1 MRLRGADISTLFS
14 SFGAAQASAAGRPA
28 ARRQLRTKLHPP
40 PAPLPYLA
48 SLPFLVLVKATK
60 VTAGNKVNSSMSSCG
75 DDVGLLVSEMGKLLV
90 GDDDSGTVEKT
101 EECRKDGEDDGYS
114 SEDRSE
120 KSEEKSELDDEEIL
134 QPLSFV
140 SCSPEPTIQ
149 YISRGPIDQESHYNR
164 GHPYSRPGQC
174 PPANI
179 SPVSM
184 PGDAYQ
190 QPAQA
195 RVLVLKKAD
204 HRVPTPLEARV
215 TWNNRHELCIEK
227 HLLPA
232 DTYFGED
239 TVENKVRLYIQLDQK
254 VNDYKCFLADVKT
267 VLDTNG
273 ESKMRYIG
281 PIVVSLKTELAESQ
295 ERRLLDKTTPE
306 ERTAAY
312 NLVHQKDLG
321 QLTSGIG
328 PHKDTVL
335 SVLCAKR
342 NPENPGQ
349 ILAQIHAVV
358 QRLKNHPDNTVKQ
371 TVFRLNNN
379 QISAFEISAITNNS
393 VVACYLA
400 EVMYDISQD
409 TQSALRVLNC
419 KDTQG
424 NTILHLLA
432 RKGDSNLNTMKDLLD
447 MQLTDGTKI
456 FTMIANSKK
465 QFPMHIATQSVRN
478 QPSTIRLL
486 YQHMPRAFE
495 VVDDDGMTALHYAC
509 QRTTDVELVRE
520 VLSHKK
526 DNINA
531 MTKDGLTALDLITRR
546 CSSTTQTL
554 GLFAIE
560 QQQQAEMIG
569 LIRNNGGR
577 STIHPEPRPREMTT
591 ATTCRPTLA
600 NADCSL
606 AGSVS
611 PSQSTSPEGSPYS
624 YTQSNITSPRTP
636 SLGSPCSVSNPSVN
650 GMNSVGSF
658 QQSSPESTPHGS
670 PALVFQ
676 PSPNYSV
683 RESTLLI
690 IFIMLHTYE
699 TKFSLP
705 VWSAW

>member
-1 MRLRGADISTLFS
+1 
-14 SFGAAQASAAGRPA
+14 
-28 ARRQLRTKLHPP
+28 
-40 PAPLPYLA
+40 
-48 SLPFLVLVKATK
+48 
-60 VTAGNKVNSSMSSCG
+60 MSSDG
-75 DDVGLLVSEMGKLLV
+75 DDVGLLAGQMGKLLV
-90 GDDDSGTVEKT
+90 GDDESEVAGKA
-101 EECRKDGEDDGYS
+101 EERGKDGDDDGYS
-114 SEDRSE
+114 SEERSD

-140 SCSPEPTIQ
+140 SSSPEPTIQ

-174 PPANI
+174 PPSNI
-179 SPVSM
+179 APVSL
-184 PGDAYQ
+184 PGDAYH

-227 HLLPA
+227 HLLPS

-267 VLDTNG
+267 VLDTSG

-295 ERRLLDKTTPE
+295 EKRLLDKTTSE

-342 NPENPGQ
+342 NPDNPGQ

-358 QRLKNHPDNTVKQ
+358 QRLKSHPDNTVKQ

-432 RKGDSNLNTMKDLLD
+432 RKGDSNLNTMKDLLN

-478 QPSTIRLL
+478 QPGTIRLL
-486 YQHMPRAFE
+486 HQHMPRAFE

-526 DNINA
+526 DNINST
-531 MTKDGLTALDLITRR
+531 TKDGLTALDLITRR

-560 QQQQAEMIG
+560 PKQQAEIIG

-577 STIHPEPRPREMTT
+577 STIHPEPHPHEMTT
-591 ATTCRPTLA
+591 TTSCGPTLA
-600 NADCSL
+600 NVDYSL

-611 PSQSTSPEGSPYS
+611 PSHSTSPEGSPYS
-624 YTQSNITSPRTP
+624 YTQSNMTSPRTP
-636 SLGSPCSVSNPSVN
+636 SLGSPCSVNHPS
-650 GMNSVGSF
+650 MNSVGSF

-676 PSPNYSV
+676 PSPNYSGLL
-683 RESTLLI
+683 ESPVGSSVGQT
-690 IFIMLHTYE
+690 TYE
-699 TKFSLP
+699 DHIASQILNQFPEIGRILDNQ
-705 VWSAW
+705 

>member
-1 MRLRGADISTLFS
+1 MGQLDGSSQRSCTL
-14 SFGAAQASAAGRPA
+14 PC
-28 ARRQLRTKLHPP
+28 
-40 PAPLPYLA
+40 LA
-48 SLPFLVLVKATK
+48 SLSFALVVKVAK
-60 VTAGNKVNSSMSSCG
+60 ACRNFNYSMSSDR
-75 DDVGLLVSEMGKLLV
+75 DDIGLLAGQMGKLLV
-90 GDDDSGTVEKT
+90 GDDESEAVGKSEDRG
-101 EECRKDGEDDGYS
+101 KDGDDDGYS
-114 SEDRSE
+114 SEERSD

-140 SCSPEPTIQ
+140 SSTPEPTIQ

-174 PPANI
+174 PPSNI
-179 SPVSM
+179 APVSM
-184 PGDAYQ
+184 PGDTYH

-195 RVLVLKKAD
+195 RVLVLKKSD

-267 VLDTNG
+267 VLDTSG

-281 PIVVSLKTELAESQ
+281 PIVVSLKTELAQSQ
-295 ERRLLDKTTPE
+295 ENRLLEKTTPE
-306 ERTAAY
+306 ERAAAY

-321 QLTSGIG
+321 QLASGIG

-358 QRLKNHPDNTVKQ
+358 QRLKNHPDNAVKQ
-371 TVFRLNNN
+371 TVFKLNNN

-393 VVACYLA
+393 IVACYLA
-400 EVMYDISQD
+400 EVMYEISQD

-432 RKGDSNLNTMKDLLD
+432 RKGDSNLKTMKDLLD

-456 FTMIANSKK
+456 FTMIANSK
-465 QFPMHIATQSVRN
+465 
-478 QPSTIRLL
+478 
-486 YQHMPRAFE
+486 
-495 VVDDDGMTALHYAC
+495 
-509 QRTTDVELVRE
+509 
-520 VLSHKK
+520 
-526 DNINA
+526 
-531 MTKDGLTALDLITRR
+531 TKDGLTALDLITRR
-546 CSSTTQTL
+546 SSSTTQTL
-554 GLFAIE
+554 GLFGIE
-560 QQQQAEMIG
+560 QQQQAEMIA

-577 STIHPEPRPREMTT
+577 STIHPEPQPRELANTT
-591 ATTCRPTLA
+591 SCGPTLA
-600 NADCSL
+600 NVDYSL

-611 PSQSTSPEGSPYS
+611 PSPSPEGSPYS

-636 SLGSPCSVSNPSVN
+636 SLGSPCSVSNPS
-650 GMNSVGSF
+650 MNSVGSF

-670 PALVFQ
+670 PALMFQ
-676 PSPNYSV
+676 ASPNYSGHLGSPV
-683 RESTLLI
+683 GSSICQT
-690 IFIMLHTYE
+690 TYE
-699 TKFSLP
+699 DHIASQILNQFPEIGLILDNQ
-705 VWSAW
+705 

>member
-1 MRLRGADISTLFS
+1 
-14 SFGAAQASAAGRPA
+14 
-28 ARRQLRTKLHPP
+28 
-40 PAPLPYLA
+40 
-48 SLPFLVLVKATK
+48 
-60 VTAGNKVNSSMSSCG
+60 MSSDGG
-75 DDVGLLVSEMGKLLV
+75 DDVGLLASQMGKLLV
-90 GDDDSGTVEKT
+90 GDDQPAGVAAENKA
-101 EECRKDGEDDGYS
+101 EERGKDGDDDGYS
-114 SEDRSE
+114 SEERSD
-120 KSEEKSELDDEEIL
+120 KSEEKSDELDDEEIL
-134 QPLSFV
+134 QPLSFA

-164 GHPYSRPGQC
+164 GHPYSRPGQG
-174 PPANI
+174 PQTTTAPL
-179 SPVSM
+179 SM
-184 PGDAYQ
+184 PGDAYH

-267 VLDTNG
+267 VLDTSG

-295 ERRLLDKTTPE
+295 EKRLLDKTTPE

-342 NPENPGQ
+342 NPDNPGQ

-358 QRLKNHPDNTVKQ
+358 QRLKSHPDNSVKQ

-478 QPSTIRLL
+478 QPATIRLL
-486 YQHMPRAFE
+486 HQHMPRAFE

-531 MTKDGLTALDLITRR
+531 TTKDGLTALDLITRR
-546 CSSTTQTL
+546 CASTTQTL

-560 QQQQAEMIG
+560 QQQQAEMIT

-577 STIHPEPRPREMTT
+577 STIHPEPRPREMNTSTT
-591 ATTCRPTLA
+591 SSSNIGCGPTLA
-600 NADCSL
+600 NVDYSL

-624 YTQSNITSPRTP
+624 YSQSNITSPRTP
-636 SLGSPCSVSNPSVN
+636 SLGSPCSISNPSMN
-650 GMNSVGSF
+650 SMNSVGSF

-676 PSPNYSV
+676 PSPNYSGLL
-683 RESTLLI
+683 ESPVGQT
-690 IFIMLHTYE
+690 TYE
-699 TKFSLP
+699 DHIASQILNQFPEIGRILDNQ
-705 VWSAW
+705 

>member
-1 MRLRGADISTLFS
+1 
-14 SFGAAQASAAGRPA
+14 
-28 ARRQLRTKLHPP
+28 
-40 PAPLPYLA
+40 
-48 SLPFLVLVKATK
+48 
-60 VTAGNKVNSSMSSCG
+60 MSS
-75 DDVGLLVSEMGKLLV
+75 DDVGLLASQMGKLLV
-90 GDDDSGTVEKT
+90 GDEESREAAAEKA
-101 EECRKDGEDDGYS
+101 EEPGKDGEDDGYS
-114 SEDRSE
+114 SEERSE
-120 KSEEKSELDDEEIL
+120 KSEERSDELEDEEIL
-134 QPLSFV
+134 QPLSFA
-140 SCSPEPTIQ
+140 SSSPEPTIQ

-164 GHPYSRPGQC
+164 SHPYSRPGGC
-174 PPANI
+174 PTSTNTTM
-179 SPVSM
+179 SM
-184 PGDAYQ
+184 ADDVHHHQ
-190 QPAQA
+190 QPAQP

-204 HRVPTPLEARV
+204 HRIPSPLEVRV

-227 HLLPA
+227 HILPA

-239 TVENKVRLYIQLDQK
+239 TVENKVRLYIQLDPK
-254 VNDYKCFLADVKT
+254 VNDLKCFLADVKT
-267 VLDTNG
+267 VLDTSG

-295 ERRLLDKTTPE
+295 ERRLLDRTTPE

-342 NPENPGQ
+342 NPDNPGQ

-358 QRLKNHPDNTVKQ
+358 QRLKNHPDNSVKQ

-400 EVMYDISQD
+400 EVMYEISQD

-432 RKGDSNLNTMKDLLD
+432 RKGDSNLNTMRELLN

-465 QFPMHIATQSVRN
+465 QFPMHIATQSARN
-478 QPSTIRLL
+478 QPGTIRLL

-495 VVDDDGMTALHYAC
+495 AVDDDGMTALHYAC

-531 MTKDGLTALDLITRR
+531 TTKDGLTPLDLITRR
-546 CSSTTQTL
+546 CTSTTQTL
-554 GLFAIE
+554 GLFEIE
-560 QQQQAEMIG
+560 QQQQAEMIS

-577 STIHPEPRPREMTT
+577 STIHPEPQPFEMTP
-591 ATTCRPTLA
+591 PTNSCGPALG
-600 NADCSL
+600 NVDYNL
-606 AGSVS
+606 PGSVS
-611 PSQSTSPEGSPYS
+611 PSQSSSPAASPYS

-636 SLGSPCSVSNPSVN
+636 SLGSPCSVSNPS
-650 GMNSVGSF
+650 MNSVGSF
-658 QQSSPESTPHGS
+658 QQSSPETTPHGS

-676 PSPNYSV
+676 SSPNYPGIL
-683 RESTLLI
+683 ESPVGSSGGPT
-690 IFIMLHTYE
+690 TYE
-699 TKFSLP
+699 DHIASQILNQFPEIGRILDNQQ
-705 VWSAW
+705 

>member
-1 MRLRGADISTLFS
+1 M
-14 SFGAAQASAAGRPA
+14 
-28 ARRQLRTKLHPP
+28 
-40 PAPLPYLA
+40 
-48 SLPFLVLVKATK
+48 
-60 VTAGNKVNSSMSSCG
+60 NSNG
-75 DDVGLLVSEMGKLLV
+75 DDVGLLASQMDKLVVEDDERGVADKSEEHG
-90 GDDDSGTVEKT
+90 
-101 EECRKDGEDDGYS
+101 KDGEDDGYS
-114 SEDRSE
+114 SEERSE
-120 KSEEKSELDDEEIL
+120 KSEERSELEEEEIL
-134 QPLSFV
+134 QPLSFI
-140 SCSPEPTIQ
+140 SSSPEPTIQ

-164 GHPYSRPGQC
+164 GHGHPYSRPGQC
-174 PPANI
+174 PPTTTA
-179 SPVSM
+179 PVSM

-215 TWNNRHELCIEK
+215 TWSNRHELCIEK

-267 VLDTNG
+267 VLDTTG

-342 NPENPGQ
+342 NPDNPGQ

-432 RKGDSNLNTMKDLLD
+432 RKGDSNLNTMRDLLD

-478 QPSTIRLL
+478 QPGTIRLL
-486 YQHMPRAFE
+486 HQHMPRAFE
-495 VVDDDGMTALHYAC
+495 VADDDGMTALHYAC

-531 MTKDGLTALDLITRR
+531 TTKDGLTALDLITRR

-560 QQQQAEMIG
+560 QQQQAEMMT

-577 STIHPEPRPREMTT
+577 STINLEARPREMTT
-591 ATTCRPTLA
+591 TPTTSSCGPNLA
-600 NADCSL
+600 NVDYSL

-611 PSQSTSPEGSPYS
+611 PSQSASPEGSPYS
-624 YTQSNITSPRTP
+624 YSQSNITSPRTP
-636 SLGSPCSVSNPSVN
+636 SLGSPCSVTNPS
-650 GMNSVGSF
+650 MNSVGSF

-676 PSPNYSV
+676 HSPNYPVSELIV
-683 RESTLLI
+683 STHLKSLRWETFENGNLNLNRKGVFELQFQLQGLLESPQSAGQT
-690 IFIMLHTYE
+690 TYE
-699 TKFSLP
+699 DHIASQILNQFPEIGRILDNQ
-705 VWSAW
+705 

>member
-1 MRLRGADISTLFS
+1 
-14 SFGAAQASAAGRPA
+14 
-28 ARRQLRTKLHPP
+28 
-40 PAPLPYLA
+40 
-48 SLPFLVLVKATK
+48 
-60 VTAGNKVNSSMSSCG
+60 MSS
-75 DDVGLLVSEMGKLLV
+75 DDVGLLASQMGKLLV
-90 GDDDSGTVEKT
+90 GDEESREAAAEKA
-101 EECRKDGEDDGYS
+101 EEPGKDGEDDGYS
-114 SEDRSE
+114 SEERSE
-120 KSEEKSELDDEEIL
+120 KSEERSDELEDEEIL
-134 QPLSFV
+134 QPLSFA
-140 SCSPEPTIQ
+140 SSSPEPTIQ

-164 GHPYSRPGQC
+164 GHPYSRPGGC
-174 PPANI
+174 PTSTNTTM
-179 SPVSM
+179 SM
-184 PGDAYQ
+184 ADDVHHHQ
-190 QPAQA
+190 QPAQP

-204 HRVPTPLEARV
+204 HRIPSPLEVRV

-227 HLLPA
+227 HILPA

-239 TVENKVRLYIQLDQK
+239 TVENKVRLYIQLDPK
-254 VNDYKCFLADVKT
+254 VNDLKCFLADVKT
-267 VLDTNG
+267 VLDTSG

-295 ERRLLDKTTPE
+295 ERRLLDRTTPE

-342 NPENPGQ
+342 NPDNPGQ

-358 QRLKNHPDNTVKQ
+358 QRLKNHPDNSVKQ

-400 EVMYDISQD
+400 EVMYEISQD

-432 RKGDSNLNTMKDLLD
+432 RKGDSNLNTMRELLN

-478 QPSTIRLL
+478 QPGTIRLL

-495 VVDDDGMTALHYAC
+495 AVDDDGMTALHYAC

-531 MTKDGLTALDLITRR
+531 TTKDGLTPLDLITRR
-546 CSSTTQTL
+546 CTSTTQTL
-554 GLFAIE
+554 GLFEIE
-560 QQQQAEMIG
+560 QQQQAEMIS

-577 STIHPEPRPREMTT
+577 STIHPEPQPFEMTP
-591 ATTCRPTLA
+591 PTNGCGPAAHGNVDYNLP
-600 NADCSL
+600 
-606 AGSVS
+606 GSVS
-611 PSQSTSPEGSPYS
+611 PSQSSSPADSPYS

-636 SLGSPCSVSNPSVN
+636 SLGSPCSVSNPS
-650 GMNSVGSF
+650 MNSVGSF
-658 QQSSPESTPHGS
+658 QQSSPETTPHGS

-676 PSPNYSV
+676 SSPNYPV
-683 RESTLLI
+683 KTALHFLKLK
-690 IFIMLHTYE
+690 ML
-699 TKFSLP
+699 
-705 VWSAW
+705 A